1 MSKVSKA
8 QSVPTALLR
17 PLRHPDNMLYTL
29 WTKKSIKATAKTVKL
44 AAAAF
49 NMLSLTFKSV
59 PALPQLKT
67 TSTVIDMTSKLFVDS
82 YRLARGF
89 INRDIFKPGKDKN
102 EPANTVGID
111 YKYQI
116 PYVVKIVALT
126 VATLAT
132 AYIAV
137 KTCFVP
143 QVAILGQ
150 AFTTYTAKIAFA
162 IGGNNLASVANCLTS
177 ISLNTVRNVSLIVFL
192 GISGYQC
199 VNKVRAEMKR
209 AKEEGRKVNWGEVVL
224 QELKSVE
231 NLGKIAVITMCLFGA
246 PTLMIVGTGLIVAY
260 ICVVTEYQ
268 NALPDKT

>member
-1 MSKVSKA
+1 MSEIYKA
-8 QSVPTALLR
+8 QSVPTALFR
-17 PLRHPDNMLYTL
+17 PLRHPDNMLYTI
-29 WTKKSIKATAKTVKL
+29 WKENNIKATAKTVKL
-44 AAAAF
+44 AASAF
-49 NMLSLTFKSV
+49 NMLSLAFRSIPV
-59 PALPQLKT
+59 LPQLKA
-67 TSTVIDMTSKLFVDS
+67 TSTVLDLTSKLFVDG
-82 YRLARGF
+82 YGLAHGF
-89 INRDIFKPGKDKN
+89 IDRSIFKPGKDVKGI
-102 EPANTVGID
+102 ANTAGINC
-111 YKYQI
+111 KYQI
-116 PYVVKIVALT
+116 PYAVKIVALT

-143 QVAILGQ
+143 QVALLGQ

-199 VNKVRAEMKR
+199 FSKVRAEMKK
-209 AKEEGRKVNWGEVVL
+209 AKEEGKEVNWGKVVL

-246 PTLMIVGTGLIVAY
+246 PTLMIVGTGLVVAY
-260 ICVVTEYQ
+260 LCVVTEYQ